1 MASQRST
8 WSRDA
13 AGIAASRA
21 CCSGVKGRAG
31 LGAGDP
37 AGGVLS
43 AGQAARGPSPS
54 FRRVG
59 DWGCGGATTGAGA
72 ATDSSGV
79 KGSEADP
86 GHGEAREGPGRGRP
100 ERGVGRSWPKPDLRR
115 VETGVAEVPRLGPRR
130 QPIARAGGDQ
140 LPGERGPGREPWPG
154 AGPLRSGWGDPRAVG
169 PDPVVIV
176 PGVRIL
182 LFSILLRSTS
192 PSACAGA
199 RPPRAGARS
208 PRAPCTGTGACRGRS
223 QSGSRQVRWIR
234 RPVGFSRDGCR
245 RMYPRSS
252 RRRSD
257 RRTVPGWRWT
267 RAAIELSQ
275 GQQLASARAK

>member
-43 AGQAARGPSPS
+43 AGRAPRGPSPS

-79 KGSEADP
+79 KGSEA
-86 GHGEAREGPGRGRP
+86 GPGRG
-100 ERGVGRSWPKPDLRR
+100 E
-115 VETGVAEVPRLGPRR
+115 
-130 QPIARAGGDQ
+130 
-140 LPGERGPGREPWPG
+140 G
-154 AGPLRSGWGDPRAVG
+154 AGRDQAE
-169 PDPVVIV
+169 
-176 PGVRIL
+176 GVL
-182 LFSILLRSTS
+182 
-192 PSACAGA
+192 SAG
-199 RPPRAGARS
+199 
-208 PRAPCTGTGACRGRS
+208 
-223 QSGSRQVRWIR
+223 
-234 RPVGFSRDGCR
+234 
-245 RMYPRSS
+245 
-252 RRRSD
+252 
-257 RRTVPGWRWT
+257 
-267 RAAIELSQ
+267 
-275 GQQLASARAK
+275 